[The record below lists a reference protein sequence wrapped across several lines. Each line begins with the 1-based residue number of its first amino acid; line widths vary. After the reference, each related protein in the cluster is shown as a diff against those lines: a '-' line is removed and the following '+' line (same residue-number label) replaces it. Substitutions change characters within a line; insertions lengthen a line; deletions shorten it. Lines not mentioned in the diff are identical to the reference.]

1 VPRFVAQRVSFK
13 ASYIRLIHIFIGKLS
28 DLSSC
33 KVGETVFHPGS
44 ANPYLWPS
52 PIVSSA
58 VNPTA
63 IYGSGSSGGTDRNSP
78 PTSFS
83 RPYTT
88 DSFTATQRLQ
98 FCNGNV
104 QTTTTGNIRTL
115 YLIYQSCAECSWTL
129 TISGNIKSQNP
140 EQPTPSCSPDP
151 QHLRL
156 AKKGL

>member
-1 VPRFVAQRVSFK
+1 MPRSVAQRVSFE

-33 KVGETVFHPGS
+33 KVGETVFHPES

-88 DSFTATQRLQ
+88 DSFTPTQCLQ
-98 FCNGNV
+98 W
-104 QTTTTGNIRTL
+104 
-115 YLIYQSCAECSWTL
+115 ECSNYNDGQYQNFVPD
-129 TISGNIKSQNP
+129 ISIVRRVFLDTDNKWKYQITKSGLGI
-140 EQPTPSCSPDP
+140 SV
-151 QHLRL
+151 RL
-156 AKKGL
+156 PLMA